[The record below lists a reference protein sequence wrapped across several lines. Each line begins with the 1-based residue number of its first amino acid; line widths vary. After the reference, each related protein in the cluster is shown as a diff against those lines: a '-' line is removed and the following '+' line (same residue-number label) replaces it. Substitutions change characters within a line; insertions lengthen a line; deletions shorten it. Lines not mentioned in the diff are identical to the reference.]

1 MTAQLPAERGLRAT
15 PLPLKHGLGKATV
28 LSVEPSRGANDTGHD
43 MLFVDPY
50 TGGLLGS
57 RR

>member
-1 MTAQLPAERGLRAT
+1 MRAT
-15 PLPLKHGLGKATV
+15 HLPLEHELGKATV